1 MADEISKEIKNEFK
15 QKKVNHVFH
24 YTKKI
29 DFLLDILASGFKPS
43 YCKESIN
50 DVEYYIPMV
59 SFCNIPLM
67 DVDDYIRYGEYGI
80 GLSLEWAVKNGI
92 SPVVYVHENTPFA
105 DLHRKI
111 NTTHTPRI
119 VEAVMKDVFAK
130 VENPNGKPA
139 HFDKEIAFLVE
150 INQITV
156 PALQFFKN
164 WKTEYDGKEITT
176 YLEREWRFV
185 PEVQA
190 DERLISQHEATR
202 EKFDCIP
209 TLEKPHFPD
218 NKLEIANLDDLR
230 YIMIKDDSQRS
241 VVLDILK
248 AKFSE
253 EAVIDAILS
262 GKLLIFTGEHVRNDF

>member
-1 MADEISKEIKNEFK
+1 MVNEISKELKNEFK

-24 YTKKI
+24 YTKQF

-50 DVEYYIPMV
+50 DLEYYIPMV

-67 DVDDYIRYGEYGI
+67 DVDDYMRYGEYGI
-80 GLSLEWAVKNGI
+80 GLSLEWAVRNGI

-119 VEAVMKDVFAK
+119 VEAVMRDLFAK
-130 VENPNGKPA
+130 VENPGGEPE
-139 HFDKEIAFLVE
+139 HFDKEVAFLAE

-164 WKTEYDGKEITT
+164 WRTQYDGKEITT

-185 PEVQA
+185 PDVEPG
-190 DERLISQHEATR
+190 ERLVSQDDVTR
-202 EKFDCIP
+202 DKFDNIGK
-209 TLEKPHFPD
+209 LEKPHFPD
-218 NKLEIANLDDLR
+218 KKLEIANMDDLR
-230 YIMIKDDSQRS
+230 YIMIEDDSQRL

-248 AKFSE
+248 GRFSE
-253 EAVIDAILS
+253 EAVIDAIVS